1 MGLTLRTTGLSGRG
15 VAARLPISEAGEGY
29 NSFALGVGDNGVGKP
44 GYFLPTSV
52 NSDRFGRVDPG

>member
-1 MGLTLRTTGLSGRG
+1 